1 MNMRAIPTSES
12 EVGDV
17 VRQARADGNP
27 LEIRGGGTRRALG
40 RPVQAASTLSLEALT
55 GVTVYEPGALT
66 LIARAGTPLS
76 EVEETLKSG
85 GQRLAFEPM
94 DHRALLGSDGE
105 PTIGGVVACNISGPR
120 RIQAGACRDSLIG
133 VRYVDGAGEI
143 IKNGGRVMK
152 NVTGYDLVKLMCGSW
167 GTLGVL
173 TEVAFKVLPAHE
185 REATLSVGGLSTAE
199 AVGVMSDALGSP
211 FDVTGAAHLPDR
223 NGAPQTIIRVEGL
236 ARQVD
241 YRLERLREIFA
252 NCSDLKVLD
261 GDDHH
266 DLWRRV
272 RDVVRFQDST
282 RSVWRLSVKP
292 SDAVAIES
300 ALRDD
305 LDADAMFDWGGGLIW
320 VEVPDHDTAR
330 TAEVRAIVARFG
342 GHATLVRAPET
353 VRAFVDVFQPQIPG
367 LASVSRAIRE
377 KFDPDNILNPGRM
390 TA

>member
-1 MNMRAIPTSES
+1 M
-12 EVGDV
+12 
-17 VRQARADGNP
+17 
-27 LEIRGGGTRRALG
+27 
-40 RPVQAASTLSLEALT
+40 
-55 GVTVYEPGALT
+55 
-66 LIARAGTPLS
+66 
-76 EVEETLKSG
+76 
-85 GQRLAFEPM
+85 
-94 DHRALLGSDGE
+94 
-105 PTIGGVVACNISGPR
+105 
-120 RIQAGACRDSLIG
+120 
-133 VRYVDGAGEI
+133 
-143 IKNGGRVMK
+143 
-152 NVTGYDLVKLMCGSW
+152 
-167 GTLGVL
+167 
-173 TEVAFKVLPAHE
+173 
-185 REATLSVGGLSTAE
+185 SVGGLSTAE

-272 RDVVRFQDST
+272 RDVERFQDST

-330 TAEVRAIVARFG
+330 AAEVRAIVARFG